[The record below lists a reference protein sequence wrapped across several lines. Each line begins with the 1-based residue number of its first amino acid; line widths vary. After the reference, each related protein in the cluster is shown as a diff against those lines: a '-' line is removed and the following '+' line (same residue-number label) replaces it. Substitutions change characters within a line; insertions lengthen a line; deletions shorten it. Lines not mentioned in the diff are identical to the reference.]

1 MQTLPIETIA
11 IVEATAPDVQA
22 KAAAI
27 TFRMWH
33 HVPTEAARR
42 LLFAEFV
49 LEGRIVGLLEAIVVA
64 ARRKWPETLPRMLMP
79 AANEGPVS
87 IYSTME
93 PALMLALTEA
103 LGKMATCAVLNAW
116 KQAFRFLTGRLA
128 TG

>member
-1 MQTLPIETIA
+1 LQTLPIETIA

-33 HVPTEAARR
+33 HMPSEAARR
-42 LLFAEFV
+42 LLFAEFT
-49 LEGRIVGLLEAIVVA
+49 LEGRVVGLLEAIAVST
-64 ARRKWPETLPRMLMP
+64 RRKWPETQPRLLTP
-79 AANEGPVS
+79 SENERANS

-103 LGKMATCAVLNAW
+103 LGKMATSAVLNAW
-116 KQAFRFLTGRLA
+116 KQAFRSLTERLA
-128 TG
+128 G

>member
-1 MQTLPIETIA
+1 LQTLPIETIA

-33 HVPTEAARR
+33 HMPSEAARR
-42 LLFAEFV
+42 LLFAEFA
-49 LEGRIVGLLEAIVVA
+49 LEGRVVGLLEAIAVS
-64 ARRKWPETLPRMLMP
+64 ARRKWPETLPRLLTP
-79 AANEGPVS
+79 SENERANS

-103 LGKMATCAVLNAW
+103 LGKMATSAVLNAW
-116 KQAFRFLTGRLA
+116 KQAFRSLTERLA
-128 TG
+128 G

>member
-1 MQTLPIETIA
+1 MQALPIETIA

-33 HVPTEAARR
+33 HMPSEAARR
-42 LLFAEFV
+42 LLFAEFALDGHV
-49 LEGRIVGLLEAIVVA
+49 VGLLEAIAVT
-64 ARRKWPETLPRMLMP
+64 ARRKWPETLPRLLTP
-79 AANEGPVS
+79 AENEGSDS

-103 LGKMATCAVLNAW
+103 LGKMATSTVLNAW
-116 KQAFRFLTGRLA
+116 KQAFRSLTERLS
-128 TG
+128 G

>member
-33 HVPTEAARR
+33 HMPSEAARR
-42 LLFAEFV
+42 LLFAEFA
-49 LEGRIVGLLEAIVVA
+49 LEGRVVGLLEAIAVS
-64 ARRKWPETLPRMLMP
+64 ARRKWPETLPRLLTP
-79 AANEGPVS
+79 SENERANS

-103 LGKMATCAVLNAW
+103 LGKMATSAVLNAW
-116 KQAFRFLTGRLA
+116 KQAFRSLTERLA
-128 TG
+128 G

>member
-11 IVEATAPDVQA
+11 IVEATTPDVQA

-33 HVPTEAARR
+33 HMPSEAARR
-42 LLFAEFV
+42 LLFAEFALDGHV
-49 LEGRIVGLLEAIVVA
+49 VGLLEAIAVT
-64 ARRKWPETLPRMLMP
+64 ARRKWPETLPRLLTP
-79 AANEGPVS
+79 AENEGSDS

-103 LGKMATCAVLNAW
+103 LGKMATIAVLNAW
-116 KQAFRFLTGRLA
+116 KQAFRSLTERLS
-128 TG
+128 G

>member
-11 IVEATAPDVQA
+11 IVEATAPDIQA
-22 KAAAI
+22 KVAAI

-33 HVPTEAARR
+33 HLPSEAARR
-42 LLFAEFV
+42 LLFAEFA
-49 LEGRIVGLLEAIVVA
+49 LDGRVVGLLEAIAVSA
-64 ARRKWPETLPRMLMP
+64 GRKWPETQPRLLTP
-79 AANEGPVS
+79 AEKNGSDS

-116 KQAFRFLTGRLA
+116 KQAFRSLTEELA
-128 TG
+128 G